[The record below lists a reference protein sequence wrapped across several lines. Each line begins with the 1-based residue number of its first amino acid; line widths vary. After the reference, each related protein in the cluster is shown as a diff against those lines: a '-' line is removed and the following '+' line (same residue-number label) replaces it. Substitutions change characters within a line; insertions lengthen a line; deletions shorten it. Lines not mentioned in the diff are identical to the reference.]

1 MGSSVT
7 VKPVAGVVFRR
18 LSAGQGGVLLHLETG
33 AYHGINETGAVL
45 WELMAESAGLDSVVD
60 SFLSMI
66 DDVPEGASDEARGFF
81 ADLAARGLV
90 EITQA

>member
-1 MGSSVT
+1 MGSSET
-7 VKPVAGVVFRR
+7 VKPGAGVVFRR

-45 WELMAESAGLDSVVD
+45 WELMGESAGLDAVVD
-60 SFLSMI
+60 AFLRRLE
-66 DDVPEGASDEARGFF
+66 DAPAGASDEARGFF

-90 EITQA
+90 EITP